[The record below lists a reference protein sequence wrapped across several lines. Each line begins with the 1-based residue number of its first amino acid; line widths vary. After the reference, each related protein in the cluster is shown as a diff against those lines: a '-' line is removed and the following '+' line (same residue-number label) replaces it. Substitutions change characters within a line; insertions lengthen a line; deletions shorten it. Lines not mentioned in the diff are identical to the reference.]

1 MRRTLGLAADA
12 SGPIDT
18 KSKGLV
24 NEENETDA

>member
-12 SGPIDT
+12 SETIDT